1 MIGHA
6 GWIWLYF
13 GVFLMLLELL
23 MPGFVVFFF
32 GLAALSV
39 GALIFLLGDSFGGTA
54 QFVTFAILA
63 ILYILTLR
71 RFFARLFK
79 GSKDSK
85 AEADELVGRVGTVT
99 AAIRPP
105 VEGRVQI
112 GDAEWAAIAQEA
124 IEVGQVVQV
133 KSRQNLTIQV
143 EVTK

>member
-6 GWIWLYF
+6 GWIWLYL

-85 AEADELVGRVGTVT
+85 AEVDELVGRVGTVT

-112 GDAEWAAIAQEA
+112 GDAEWAASAQEA
-124 IEVGQVVQV
+124 IDVGQVVQV
-133 KSRQNLTIQV
+133 QSRQTTGNQHGL
-143 EVTK
+143 